1 VINFGVQWD
10 SWRREVTKQIMS
22 GVFAIDQNCLQLA
35 ELLSGDNKA
44 LRMVYEKSEVWYKYL
59 VTYITYFEPSVF
71 AYQLGDHART
81 SMQLFEEDRAL
92 DKILL
97 ALFES
102 DLYQVRGC

>member
-1 VINFGVQWD
+1 MQWD

-35 ELLSGDNKA
+35 ELLAGDNKA
-44 LRMVYEKSEVWYKYL
+44 LKMVYEKSEVWYKYL

-81 SMQLFEEDRAL
+81 SMQMFEEDRAL

-102 DLYQVRGC
+102 DLYQVRRHSITKL